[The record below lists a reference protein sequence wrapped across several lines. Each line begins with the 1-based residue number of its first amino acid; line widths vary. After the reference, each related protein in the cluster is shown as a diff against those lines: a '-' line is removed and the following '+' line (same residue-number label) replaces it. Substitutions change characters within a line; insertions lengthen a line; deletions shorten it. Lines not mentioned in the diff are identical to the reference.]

1 MKKAG
6 YLPAFFS
13 FFAARFSFSDF
24 SGFFFSV
31 FFWSMPFMTRSDRV
45 DGVELDASLP
55 RLARL
60 KHASG
65 RPPG

>member
-31 FFWSMPFMTRSDRV
+31 FFWSMPFMTRSDQV
-45 DGVELDASLP
+45 GGVELDASLP
-55 RLARL
+55 RFACL
-60 KHASG
+60 KHVSD
-65 RPPG
+65 RQPG

>member
-13 FFAARFSFSDF
+13 FLTARFSFSDF

-31 FFWSMPFMTRSDRV
+31 FFWSMPFMTRSDQV
-45 DGVELDASLP
+45 GGVELGASLP
-55 RLARL
+55 RLAVQNMPRAGL
-60 KHASG
+60 
-65 RPPG
+65 PG